1 MKKYLYSELSFTFLN
16 EWPLK
21 SLQKVSFSSVR
32 TIKVVIS
39 FCNKNVDE
47 TFKLSH
53 SDHNCGFCS
62 SSLCKAGSEKLSE
75 NAAKLIGWEHNNSY
89 KN

>member
-1 MKKYLYSELSFTFLN
+1 MAIKK
-16 EWPLK
+16 PK
-21 SLQKVSFSSVR
+21 KVSFSIVS
-32 TIKVVIS
+32 TIKVESS
-39 FCNKNVDE
+39 FCNKNVKE
-47 TFKLSH
+47 TFRLSH

-75 NAAKLIGWEHNNSY
+75 NAAKLIGWEHNNSS